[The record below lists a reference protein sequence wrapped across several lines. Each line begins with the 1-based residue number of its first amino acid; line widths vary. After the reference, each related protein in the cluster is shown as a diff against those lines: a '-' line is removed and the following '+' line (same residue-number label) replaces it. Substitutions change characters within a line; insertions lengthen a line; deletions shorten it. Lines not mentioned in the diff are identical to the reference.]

1 MDRTLGLA
9 YRAARVVVGTEK
21 ALLSLRKGHVK
32 LVILATD
39 ASDNT
44 KKRIHDKA
52 RTYGASVVEAISTER
67 MSRAIGKRGIKVI
80 GITDHGFSRLLMNH
94 KGSEHDVEQKI
105 STKEKDNEKTEYS
118 EKTEKK
124 AE

>member
-9 YRAARVVVGTEK
+9 YRAAKIIVGTEK
-21 ALLSLRKGHVK
+21 TVFALRKGHVK

-44 KKRIHDKA
+44 KKKIHDKA
-52 RTYGASVVEAISTER
+52 RTYGARVIEAISTER

-80 GITDHGFSRLLMNH
+80 GITDQGFSRLLMNH
-94 KGSEHDVEQKI
+94 KGSEYDVEQKI
-105 STKEKDNEKTEYS
+105 STKEKNNEKTGHI
-118 EKTEKK
+118 EKTAEKG
-124 AE
+124 E

>member
-9 YRAARVVVGTEK
+9 YRAAKTIVGTEK
-21 ALLSLRKGHVK
+21 TVLALRKSHVK

-44 KKRIHDKA
+44 KKKIHDKA
-52 RTYGASVVEAISTER
+52 ETYGTRVIEVISTER

-80 GITDHGFSRLLMNH
+80 GITDQGFSRLLMNH
-94 KGSEHDVEQKI
+94 KGSEYDVEQKI
-105 STKEKDNEKTEYS
+105 STKEKDNEKTGHIEKTA
-118 EKTEKK
+118 EKTE
-124 AE
+124 